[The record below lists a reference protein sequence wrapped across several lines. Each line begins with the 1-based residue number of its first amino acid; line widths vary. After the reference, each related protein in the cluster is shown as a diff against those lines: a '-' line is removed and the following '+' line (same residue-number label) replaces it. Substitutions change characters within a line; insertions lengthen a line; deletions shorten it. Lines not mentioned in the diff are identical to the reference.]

1 MEAPL
6 LAMLAIGEMS
16 HVNRWQPHYV
26 SIGVGEWVRADLNMI
41 GQVAGQITAI
51 GGEFERATSLV
62 DSYADALGSAQ
73 LAAALDSFAGN
84 WAIHRQRLVDDLS
97 KEARLAQ
104 GAVDAYRGTDAALTA
119 ALDKMTGGG

>member
-1 MEAPL
+1 
-6 LAMLAIGEMS
+6 MS

-26 SIGVGEWVRADLNMI
+26 NIGVGEWVRADLNMI
-41 GQVAGQITAI
+41 GQVAGQISAI

-84 WAIHRQRLVDDLS
+84 WAIHRQRLIDDLS
-97 KEARLAQ
+97 KEAQLAQ
-104 GAVDAYRGTDAALTA
+104 GAVAAYQGTDAQLTA
-119 ALDKMTGGG
+119 ALEKMTGGG